1 MSAYLKYIG
10 KDKGIIP
17 GIPARDL
24 EEKEAQDIGVA
35 HLLQSGL
42 YVRVAPPYAEID
54 MPKIDITFENDG
66 IANAER
72 KPIIETKQPAPEEEK
87 PTKRKRA
94 RKE

>member
-24 EEKEAQDIGVA
+24 TEKEARDIGVA

-42 YVRVAPPYAEID
+42 YVRVAPPYEEIAPPAPVVAE
-54 MPKIDITFENDG
+54 
-66 IANAER
+66 
-72 KPIIETKQPAPEEEK
+72 ETKETPAPEEDK
-87 PTKRKRA
+87 PTKRKR
-94 RKE
+94 RKDTTS